1 VTTAA
6 ESASAAVPPV
16 VSVPIGRWAVAAA
29 PTRIQT
35 LLGSCVAVV
44 LHDRVG
50 KFGALA
56 HVVLPDS
63 RGAADH
69 PGKYADTAIPA
80 MLAELKG
87 RAGPAIVGRLT
98 AKLVGGAAMFQT
110 TGPVT
115 IGASN
120 GEAAERILAGL
131 GIPVV
136 GRDLG
141 GDSGRRVVFDI
152 ATGRLSIRTP
162 AGAESTL

>member
-1 VTTAA
+1 VPPPVEADT
-6 ESASAAVPPV
+6 PPV
-16 VSVPIGRWAVAAA
+16 VSVPIGRWAVAAS
-29 PTRIQT
+29 PSRIQT

-44 LHDRVG
+44 LYDRVG

-87 RAGPAIVGRLT
+87 RAGPTVGARLT
-98 AKLVGGAAMFQT
+98 AKLVGGAAMFAT
-110 TGPVT
+110 SAPVS

-120 GEAAERILAGL
+120 REAAERVLAAL

-141 GDSGRRVVFDI
+141 GDAGRRVVFDT
-152 ATGRLSIRTP
+152 ATGVLTIRTP
-162 AGAESTL
+162 GGAESTL